1 MGDTP
6 ASAANSSSA
15 LDKLRQ
21 LILQHDIQPDQALPA
36 ERELAERFA
45 VGRREIRR
53 ALDVLEE
60 EGRIWRKQG
69 KGTFVGPAAPVQ
81 PLVLQDLPQ
90 QSNLLE
96 VMEARIQLEPG
107 LARLAALRA
116 SKEQIALMQ
125 RLLERMHHITL
136 NDGDQ
141 HELWDSAFHR
151 AIAEAAG
158 NRLMLGLFD
167 AIDAVRREPAWQHLR
182 EQATLAIASAIIT
195 EASLSFLGLG
205 QQPPDPSWGAMLNT
219 AKGYLEQAPWMSI
232 FPGIAIF
239 LTVQGFNLLGDG
251 LRDALDP
258 RND

>member
-1 MGDTP
+1 MADIP
-6 ASAANSSSA
+6 QNAINSSSA

-21 LILQHDIQPDQALPA
+21 LIQQQESRPDQPLPT
-36 ERELAERFA
+36 ERELCEQYG

-81 PLVLQDLPQ
+81 PLVLQDLPL

-116 SKEQIALMQ
+116 SNEQIALIK
-125 RLLERMHHITL
+125 RLLERMQSITSG
-136 NDGDQ
+136 DDDQ

-167 AIDAVRREPAWQHLR
+167 AIDAIRREPTWQHLR
-182 EQATLAIASAIIT
+182 VLARTPARLDNYDHHHQRLVRHISARQPLEAAAAMREHLLTLQQALIEAISYGE
-195 EASLSFLGLG
+195 EAS
-205 QQPPDPSWGAMLNT
+205 
-219 AKGYLEQAPWMSI
+219 
-232 FPGIAIF
+232 
-239 LTVQGFNLLGDG
+239 
-251 LRDALDP
+251 R
-258 RND
+258 

>member
-1 MGDTP
+1 MNHSSE
-6 ASAANSSSA
+6 SARNSSSA
-15 LDKLRQ
+15 LEQLRQ
-21 LILQHDIQPDQALPA
+21 LIQQHEQQPDRALPT
-36 ERELAERFA
+36 ERELAERFN

-81 PLVLQDLPQ
+81 PLALHDLPQ

-96 VMEARIQLEPG
+96 VMEARLQLEPG

-125 RLLERMHHITL
+125 RLLERMHGITAPE
-136 NDGDQ
+136 DGDQ

-158 NRLMLGLFD
+158 NRLMLGLVD
-167 AIDAVRREPAWQHLR
+167 AVDAVRRDPGWQHLR
-182 EQATLAIASAIIT
+182 VQARTPARLDTYDNHHQRLVNHIAQRQPHEAAAAMREHLLALQQALL
-195 EASLSFLGLG
+195 EALYSHQEES
-205 QQPPDPSWGAMLNT
+205 P
-219 AKGYLEQAPWMSI
+219 
-232 FPGIAIF
+232 
-239 LTVQGFNLLGDG
+239 
-251 LRDALDP
+251 
-258 RND
+258 

>member
-1 MGDTP
+1 MNHSSE
-6 ASAANSSSA
+6 SARNSSSA
-15 LDKLRQ
+15 LEQLRQ
-21 LILQHDIQPDQALPA
+21 LIQQHEQQPDRALPT
-36 ERELAERFA
+36 ERELAERFN

-81 PLVLQDLPQ
+81 PLALHDLPQ

-96 VMEARIQLEPG
+96 VMEARLQLEPG

-125 RLLERMHHITL
+125 RLLERMHGITAPE
-136 NDGDQ
+136 DGDQ

-167 AIDAVRREPAWQHLR
+167 AVDAVRRDPGWQHLR
-182 EQATLAIASAIIT
+182 VQARTPARLDTYDSHHQRLVNHIAQRQPHEAAAAMREHLLALQQALL
-195 EASLSFLGLG
+195 EALYSHQEES
-205 QQPPDPSWGAMLNT
+205 P
-219 AKGYLEQAPWMSI
+219 
-232 FPGIAIF
+232 
-239 LTVQGFNLLGDG
+239 
-251 LRDALDP
+251 
-258 RND
+258 

>member
-1 MGDTP
+1 MGVTP
-6 ASAANSSSA
+6 ETAANSSSA
-15 LDKLRQ
+15 LEKLRQ
-21 LILQHDIQPDQALPA
+21 LIQLQELQPDLPLPT
-36 ERELAERFA
+36 ERELADRFS

-81 PLVLQDLPQ
+81 PLVLHDLPQ
-90 QSNLLE
+90 RSNLLE

-116 SKEQIALMQ
+116 SNEQIALLK
-125 RLLERMHHITL
+125 RLLERMQSISL
-136 NDGDQ
+136 GDGDQ

-167 AIDAVRREPAWQHLR
+167 AVDAVRREPSWQHLR
-182 EQATLAIASAIIT
+182 VLARTQERLNNYDDHHQRLVQHITARQPLEAAAAMREHLLVLQQALMEAINCG
-195 EASLSFLGLG
+195 EEEH
-205 QQPPDPSWGAMLNT
+205 P
-219 AKGYLEQAPWMSI
+219 
-232 FPGIAIF
+232 
-239 LTVQGFNLLGDG
+239 
-251 LRDALDP
+251 
-258 RND
+258 

>member
-1 MGDTP
+1 MSDTP
-6 ASAANSSSA
+6 EIRINSNSA
-15 LDKLRQ
+15 LEKLRQ
-21 LILQHDIQPDQALPA
+21 LVQQLDATPERPLPT

-96 VMEARIQLEPG
+96 VMEARLQLEPG
-107 LARLAALRA
+107 LARMAALRA
-116 SKEQIALMQ
+116 SKEQIALMT
-125 RLLERMHHITL
+125 RLLERMHNITPG
-136 NDGDQ
+136 DDDQ

-167 AIDAVRREPAWQHLR
+167 AIDAVRRDPGWQHLR
-182 EQATLAIASAIIT
+182 VQARTPARLNSYDDHHARLVRCIANRQPAEAAAAMREHLLALQQAMTETLYQPE
-195 EASLSFLGLG
+195 EASL
-205 QQPPDPSWGAMLNT
+205 
-219 AKGYLEQAPWMSI
+219 
-232 FPGIAIF
+232 
-239 LTVQGFNLLGDG
+239 
-251 LRDALDP
+251 
-258 RND
+258 

>member
-1 MGDTP
+1 MSHTSD
-6 ASAANSSSA
+6 SARNSSSA
-15 LDKLRQ
+15 LEQLRQ
-21 LILQHDIQPDQALPA
+21 LIQQQEQQPDRALPT
-36 ERELAERFA
+36 ERELAERFG

-81 PLVLQDLPQ
+81 PLALHDLPQ

-96 VMEARIQLEPG
+96 VMEARLQLEPG

-116 SKEQIALMQ
+116 SKEQIALMK
-125 RLLERMHHITL
+125 RLLERMNGITAPE
-136 NDGDQ
+136 DGDQ

-167 AIDAVRREPAWQHLR
+167 AVDAVRRDPGWQHLR
-182 EQATLAIASAIIT
+182 VQARTPARLNNYDDHHQRLVNHIAQRQPHEAAAAMREHLLALQQALL
-195 EASLSFLGLG
+195 EALYRH
-205 QQPPDPSWGAMLNT
+205 QEETP
-219 AKGYLEQAPWMSI
+219 
-232 FPGIAIF
+232 
-239 LTVQGFNLLGDG
+239 
-251 LRDALDP
+251 
-258 RND
+258 

>member
-1 MGDTP
+1 MNHSSE
-6 ASAANSSSA
+6 SARNSSSA
-15 LDKLRQ
+15 LEQLRQ
-21 LILQHDIQPDQALPA
+21 LIQQHEQQPDRALPT
-36 ERELAERFA
+36 ERELAERFN

-81 PLVLQDLPQ
+81 PLALHDLPQ

-96 VMEARIQLEPG
+96 VMEARLQLEPG

-125 RLLERMHHITL
+125 RLLERMHGITAPE
-136 NDGDQ
+136 DGDQ

-167 AIDAVRREPAWQHLR
+167 AVDAVRRDPGWQHLR
-182 EQATLAIASAIIT
+182 VQARTPARLDTYDNHHQRLVNHIAQRQPHEAAAAMREHLLALQQALL
-195 EASLSFLGLG
+195 EALYSHQEES
-205 QQPPDPSWGAMLNT
+205 P
-219 AKGYLEQAPWMSI
+219 
-232 FPGIAIF
+232 
-239 LTVQGFNLLGDG
+239 
-251 LRDALDP
+251 
-258 RND
+258 

>member
-1 MGDTP
+1 MDEMAGHT
-6 ASAANSSSA
+6 ANSSSA
-15 LDKLRQ
+15 LEKLRQ
-21 LILQHDIQPDQALPA
+21 LLQQDDIQPDLALPT

-53 ALDVLEE
+53 ALNVLEE

-81 PLVLQDLPQ
+81 PLQLQDLPQ

-125 RLLERMHHITL
+125 RLLERMHNITL
-136 NDGDQ
+136 NDSDQ

-158 NRLMLGLFD
+158 NRLMLSLFD

-182 EQATLAIASAIIT
+182 VQARTPARLENYDHHHVRLIQHIAARQPVEAAQAMREHLLALQQALLEAI
-195 EASLSFLGLG
+195 
-205 QQPPDPSWGAMLNT
+205 N
-219 AKGYLEQAPWMSI
+219 
-232 FPGIAIF
+232 
-239 LTVQGFNLLGDG
+239 VGDEE
-251 LRDALDP
+251 LP
-258 RND
+258 

>member
-1 MGDTP
+1 MNHSSE
-6 ASAANSSSA
+6 SARNSSSA
-15 LDKLRQ
+15 LEQLRQ
-21 LILQHDIQPDQALPA
+21 LIQQHEQQPDRALPT
-36 ERELAERFA
+36 ERELAERFN

-81 PLVLQDLPQ
+81 PLALHDLPQ

-96 VMEARIQLEPG
+96 VMEARLQLEPG

-125 RLLERMHHITL
+125 RLLERMHGITAPE
-136 NDGDQ
+136 DGDQ

-167 AIDAVRREPAWQHLR
+167 ALDAVRRDPGWQHLR
-182 EQATLAIASAIIT
+182 VQARTPARLDTYDSHHQRLVNHIAQRQPHEAAAAMREHLLALQQALL
-195 EASLSFLGLG
+195 EALYSHQEES
-205 QQPPDPSWGAMLNT
+205 P
-219 AKGYLEQAPWMSI
+219 
-232 FPGIAIF
+232 
-239 LTVQGFNLLGDG
+239 
-251 LRDALDP
+251 
-258 RND
+258 

>member
-1 MGDTP
+1 MSHTSD
-6 ASAANSSSA
+6 SARNSSSA
-15 LDKLRQ
+15 LEQLRQ
-21 LILQHDIQPDQALPA
+21 LIQQQEQQPDRALPT
-36 ERELAERFA
+36 ERELAERFG

-81 PLVLQDLPQ
+81 PLALHDLPQ

-96 VMEARIQLEPG
+96 VMEARLQLEPG

-116 SKEQIALMQ
+116 SKEQIALMK
-125 RLLERMHHITL
+125 RLLERMNGITAPE
-136 NDGDQ
+136 DGDQ

-167 AIDAVRREPAWQHLR
+167 AVDAVRRDPGWQHLR
-182 EQATLAIASAIIT
+182 VQARTPAASTTMTTIIS
-195 EASLSFLGLG
+195 A
-205 QQPPDPSWGAMLNT
+205 W
-219 AKGYLEQAPWMSI
+219 
-232 FPGIAIF
+232 
-239 LTVQGFNLLGDG
+239 
-251 LRDALDP
+251 
-258 RND
+258 

>member
-6 ASAANSSSA
+6 EHNANSSSA

-21 LILQHDIQPDQALPA
+21 LIQHHDLQPDQPLPT
-36 ERELAERFA
+36 ERELADRFN

-69 KGTFVGPAAPVQ
+69 KGTFIGPAAPVQ

-96 VMEARIQLEPG
+96 VMEARLQLEPG
-107 LARLAALRA
+107 LARLAAIRA
-116 SKEQIALMQ
+116 SKEQIALLQ
-125 RLLERMHHITL
+125 RLLERMHHISAE
-136 NDGDQ
+136 DGDQ

-167 AIDAVRREPAWQHLR
+167 AMDAVRRDPTWQHLR
-182 EQATLAIASAIIT
+182 VQARTPARLDNYDHHHHRLVKHIAARQPVEAAAAMREHLLALQQALT
-195 EASLSFLGLG
+195 EAINASDEET
-205 QQPPDPSWGAMLNT
+205 P
-219 AKGYLEQAPWMSI
+219 
-232 FPGIAIF
+232 
-239 LTVQGFNLLGDG
+239 
-251 LRDALDP
+251 
-258 RND
+258 